1 MKHASIL
8 KEISITELPGLRI
21 GNAQDEE
28 AKTGV
33 TVLLFDQ
40 GAKVGIDIS
49 GGGPAARETHLTDP
63 TTADNPINAI
73 VLSGGSAYGLA
84 ASDGVMRYLEEHDI
98 GYPTG
103 FARVPLVC
111 QSCIYDLGLGRADI
125 RPDAAMGYAACVDAE
140 ASARDRQPDSH
151 DADNRQPDSP
161 DAGDRQPISADADNR
176 QPDSPDA
183 GNQQPDSH
191 DTTLHTSFP
200 GCGSIG
206 AGTGASVGKLYGM
219 ARATKTGLGIY
230 AVSIGQLKVAAVVV
244 LNALGDIY
252 DPQSGQQI
260 AGLRTE
266 DGTGFADT
274 CQELYKLSQRTDLF
288 TGNTTIGAVITNGA
302 FSKAEMSKI
311 ASMTRCAYARCI
323 NPVGTMADG
332 DSIYA
337 ASVGTVPADINM
349 VGTLAAEVMAEA
361 IQRAVLSC

>member
-1 MKHASIL
+1 MEHPSLL
-8 KEISITELPGLRI
+8 KEISITDIQGLRI
-21 GNAQDEE
+21 GNAQNDE
-28 AKTGV
+28 ARTGV

-40 GAKVGIDIS
+40 GAKVGMDIS

-103 FARVPLVC
+103 FAKVPLVC
-111 QSCIYDLGLGRADI
+111 QSCIYDLGLGRPDI

-140 ASARDRQPDSH
+140 TPHPS
-151 DADNRQPDSP
+151 
-161 DAGDRQPISADADNR
+161 
-176 QPDSPDA
+176 
-183 GNQQPDSH
+183 
-191 DTTLHTSFP
+191 
-200 GCGSIG
+200 CGSIG

-219 ARATKTGLGIY
+219 TRATKTGLGIF
-230 AVSIGQLKVAAVVV
+230 AVSVGELQMAAIVV

-252 DPQSGQQI
+252 NPQNGQKI

-266 DGTGFADT
+266 DGQGLSDT
-274 CQELYKLSQRTDLF
+274 CQELYQISQRTDLF

-302 FSKAEMSKI
+302 FSKAELSKI

-337 ASVGTVPADINM
+337 VSVGTVSADIN
-349 VGTLAAEVMAEA
+349 VAGTLAAEVMAEA
-361 IQRAVLSC
+361 IQRAVPFL